1 MHPSEEAHA
10 ILSLFDGEIG
20 IEEKEIAG
28 GTRRILK
35 IKRLIGKKYLEDQ
48 FELSKDKLGH

>member
-1 MHPSEEAHA
+1 M
-10 ILSLFDGEIG
+10 SLFDGEIG